1 MQQLFSGKLMEDT
14 HLVHHCIPN
23 EGKSQLLIPG
33 VEGWEGDGRTMRGSS
48 EMLSM

>member
-33 VEGWEGDGRTMRGSS
+33 VEGWEGDGCTMRGSS